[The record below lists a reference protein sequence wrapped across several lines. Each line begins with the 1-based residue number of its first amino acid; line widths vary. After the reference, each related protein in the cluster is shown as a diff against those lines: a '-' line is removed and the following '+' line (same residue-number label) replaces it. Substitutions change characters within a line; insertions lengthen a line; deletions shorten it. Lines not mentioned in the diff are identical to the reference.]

1 MFADDRLAMPIVS
14 REWAVPRRLLLRH
27 NIPLM
32 RHGTLKQYDP
42 KPGVS
47 ISTLAYEYPAGH
59 NVPEHAHDSDQ
70 LVYATRGVME
80 VSAGQRLW
88 LTLLILAFGFPRER
102 GIEFECQARSP
113 CARST

>member
-1 MFADDRLAMPIVS
+1 
-14 REWAVPRRLLLRH
+14 
-27 NIPLM
+27 M
-32 RHGTLKQYDP
+32 RHSGLKQYDP
-42 KPGVS
+42 RPGVS

-70 LVYATRGVME
+70 LIYATRGVME

-102 GIEFECQARSP
+102 STEFACHARFP
-113 CARST
+113 CGRST

>member
-1 MFADDRLAMPIVS
+1 MPIVS